1 MTNIKAIENIIH
13 EYSYKNRDLG
23 RDIEFVVGFI
33 ILEDSSKLITEE
45 AKPYVDE
52 FLSSDLVIWEIT
64 RKPAAESSGEELYR
78 IAPREVAYALE
89 RKLLTLE
96 SEKRVLDSGHKI
108 GKVRLFANPSKMTRT
123 IDGFLDNYKLSQ
135 FYCFIY
141 YYDETG
147 GGDEYIYS
155 FHLPSGI
162 REYLGVGEIKDSY
175 EG

>member
-1 MTNIKAIENIIH
+1 MTNVKAIENIIH

-23 RDIEFVVGFI
+23 GDMEFVVGFV
-33 ILEDSSKLITEE
+33 ILEDSSKPITEE
-45 AKPYVDE
+45 AKRSVDE
-52 FLSSDLVIWEIT
+52 FLSLDLGVWEIV
-64 RKPAAESSGEELYR
+64 RKLTAESSGEKLYR
-78 IAPREVAYALE
+78 IAPWDIVYALE
-89 RKLLTLE
+89 RKILTFE
-96 SEKRVLDSGHKI
+96 SEKRVLARGHKI
-108 GKVRLFANPSKMTRT
+108 GKVRLFADPSKMTRT
-123 IDGFLDNYKLSQ
+123 IDDFLDNYKLSQ

>member
-1 MTNIKAIENIIH
+1 MTNIKAIESIIH

-23 RDIEFVVGFI
+23 RDMGFVVGFV
-33 ILEDSSKLITEE
+33 ILEDSSKPITEE
-45 AKPYVDE
+45 AKRSVDE
-52 FLSSDLVIWEIT
+52 FLSLDLGIWEIV
-64 RKPAAESSGEELYR
+64 RKLTAESSGEKLYR
-78 IAPREVAYALE
+78 IAPREVVCE
-89 RKLLTLE
+89 FEMKKLKFE
-96 SEKRVLDSGHKI
+96 FKKRVLAGGRKV
-108 GKVRLFANPSKMTRT
+108 GKVLLFADPSEMTQT
-123 IDGFLDNYKLSQ
+123 IDSFLDNYKLSQ